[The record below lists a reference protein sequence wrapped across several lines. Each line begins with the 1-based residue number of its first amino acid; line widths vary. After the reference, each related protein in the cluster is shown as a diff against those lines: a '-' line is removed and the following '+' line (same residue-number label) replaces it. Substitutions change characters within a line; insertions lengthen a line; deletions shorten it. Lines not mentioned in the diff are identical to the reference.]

1 MFVNQ
6 LSVFIENREGRLE
19 KVLDIL
25 KQNNI
30 NIISLSLA
38 DSSDFGLLRM
48 IVSNPEEGKNALKE
62 AGFSAMLTKVLAV
75 KLSHQVG
82 QLQVLLSEICKA
94 GINIE
99 YTYALATGNDDA
111 SIVIK
116 TADLEKAAE
125 LQYGKKPQLEQQLA
139 MEEERVK
146 NQSMELVHEN
156 VSDEEIAKIISR

>member
-1 MFVNQ
+1 MFIKQ

-19 KVLDIL
+19 EVLDIL
-25 KQNNI
+25 KQNDI

-48 IVSNPEEGKNALKE
+48 IVSDPVKGKSALKD
-62 AGFSAMLTKVLAV
+62 ADFTAMLTDVLAV

-125 LQYGKKPQLEQQLA
+125 VLGEVGVELIKASELE
-139 MEEERVK
+139 K
-146 NQSMELVHEN
+146 
-156 VSDEEIAKIISR
+156 

>member
-19 KVLDIL
+19 QVLETL
-25 KQNNI
+25 KNNNI

-38 DSSDFGLLRM
+38 DTSDYGLLRM
-48 IVSNPEEGKNALKE
+48 IVSNAELGKNALKQ
-62 AGFSAMLTKVLAV
+62 AGFSAMLTPVLAV

-116 TADLEKAAE
+116 PADLEKAAE
-125 LQYGKKPQLEQQLA
+125 VLEKTG
-139 MEEERVK
+139 V
-146 NQSMELVHEN
+146 EL
-156 VSDEEIAKIISR
+156 ISAAELRN